1 MKPELFPS
9 GVLGCFTGG
18 QMNDAHCAVCR
29 VHTLS
34 SSTSR
39 SERVDAKILWID
51 VDVKLM
57 MYRGNKNSEIHS

>member
-1 MKPELFPS
+1 
-9 GVLGCFTGG
+9 
-18 QMNDAHCAVCR
+18 MNDAHCAVCR

-34 SSTSR
+34 SSSAR

-57 MYRGNKNSEIHS
+57 MNRGNKNSEIHS